1 MFCTARK
8 STVDCL
14 PTFLP
19 FKKRLKRVTV
29 YIQGTKSGRTS
40 SFFLEQLLV
49 SENYNQLT
57 DVEKVEILC
66 QSLFMA
72 RKEKKNCS
80 ETLNVELFVYISL
93 PLKLLLK
100 TGVLNSWGSC

>member
-8 STVDCL
+8 STIDCL

-29 YIQGTKSGRTS
+29 YIQGLKSGRT
-40 SFFLEQLLV
+40 FFLKQLSW
-49 SENYNQLT
+49 SENYNRLT

>member
-29 YIQGTKSGRTS
+29 YIQGPKSGRT
-40 SFFLEQLLV
+40 FFLEQLSW